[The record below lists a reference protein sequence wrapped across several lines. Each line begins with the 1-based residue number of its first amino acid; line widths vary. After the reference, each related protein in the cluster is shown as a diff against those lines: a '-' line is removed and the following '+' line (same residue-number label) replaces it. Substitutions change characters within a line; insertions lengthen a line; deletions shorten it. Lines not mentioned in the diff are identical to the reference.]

1 MISAIRERVL
11 VGTVDGVISVPPSL
25 LVFFLMMEVVA
36 GVIVVAVAIMV
47 FTFVWSLVR
56 GGGMT

>member
-36 GVIVVAVAIMV
+36 GVIVVAVAIIV